1 MKKKAV
7 KIMYHT
13 LMKKTWVESKNR
25 SEKQT
30 DDQNDET
37 PYYEIEAVLD
47 YIYSIKRLRDK
58 FYDLKNNKFCYIDSV
73 TKEIL
78 RDEDIIIYT
87 GVFESAR
94 DEFRPNLVDKKTGEK
109 RPNPKAISE
118 GDIERTHFCI
128 KIDKNQTKEVY
139 VFLERNFYGVN
150 IHNVT
155 NYISKFAEKLLMKNN
170 KKKSYTII
178 NYQIPS
184 ANFFNELQNLKRTVT
199 AEVHFSK
206 QLLGGPY
213 LGFSNRLVSLQND
226 LILTAKASRGDSIKE
241 TVVDIWNNSQGK
253 NSPISRIR
261 VKGIDPN
268 NHDILLD
275 TSLMCKTDMIEIE
288 RNADTGEI
296 NSFQLFNAMKNI
308 AKSY

>member
-1 MKKKAV
+1 MKNKAV
-7 KIMYHT
+7 KIMYYT
-13 LMKKTWVESKNR
+13 LMKKTWVESKNK

-30 DDQNDET
+30 DAPNNET
-37 PYYEIEAVLD
+37 PYYEIESVLD
-47 YIYSIKRLRDK
+47 YIHSIKRLRNK
-58 FYDLKNNKFCYIDSV
+58 FYDLKDNKFCYIDSI

-78 RDEDIIIYT
+78 ADEDIIIYT

-94 DEFRPNLVDKKTGEK
+94 DEFRPKLVDKKTGER

-128 KIDKNQTKEVY
+128 KIDKKQTKEVY
-139 VFLERNFYGVN
+139 VFLERCFYGVN
-150 IHNVT
+150 INNIT
-155 NYISKFAEKLLMKNN
+155 NYISKFAKKLLKKNN

-184 ANFFNELQNLKRTVT
+184 ADFSNELQNLQRTVV

-206 QLLGGPY
+206 QLLGGQC
-213 LGFSNRLVSLQND
+213 LGFSNRLISLQKD

-241 TVVDIWNNSQGK
+241 TVVDIWNYSQGK

-275 TSLMCKTDMIEIE
+275 TSFMCKADKVEIE

-308 AKSY
+308 ANSY